1 MSAHTVVR
9 QPGLAGHLRS
19 RTTAAAAAA
28 VPPSPSTAVSRGLL
42 GQEGLMAQG
51 SGVHLTGASMRFLEM
66 GMAGAAIATALL
78 LGVGR

>member
-9 QPGLAGHLRS
+9 QPGLAAQLRS
-19 RTTAAAAAA
+19 RTTATAAAA
-28 VPPSPSTAVSRGLL
+28 VPASSSAAGSRGLPA
-42 GQEGLMAQG
+42 QEGLLAQG